1 MGQKAKW
8 EYFRAIYERYR
19 QADRKRKHAILN
31 EFCVNIGYHR
41 KYAIR
46 LLNDP
51 PPGKAARGAGLTRR
65 RGLSYSREMLSILA
79 AVWEAA
85 GYPWSVRLKALLPL
99 WMPWIRKRFR
109 VRLEIARQLLSIS
122 PRQMDRRLRA
132 NKTQQKR
139 RIYGRT
145 KPGLLLKHQI
155 PVKTDNWDV
164 STPGFTEVD
173 LARSSHQR
181 WGD

>member
-8 EYFRAIYERYR
+8 EYVRAIYERYR

-31 EFCVNIGYHR
+31 EFCVNTGYHR

-46 LLNDP
+46 LLNGV
-51 PPGKAARGAGLTRR
+51 PPGQAARGAGR
-65 RGLSYSREMLSILA
+65 
-79 AVWEAA
+79 
-85 GYPWSVRLKALLPL
+85 
-99 WMPWIRKRFR
+99 
-109 VRLEIARQLLSIS
+109 

-132 NKTQQKR
+132 NKMQQKR

-145 KPGLLLKHQI
+145 RPGLLLKHQI
-155 PVKTDNWDV
+155 PVKTDSWDV

-173 LARSSHQR
+173 LVSHSGNSADGEFAHTLNVTDIHTSWTESR
-181 WGD
+181 AVLGKGRTGG